1 MFAYVARQA
10 IMDRNLEVQGYELFF
25 RDGKRN
31 SFPNIRPDE
40 ATSKIITNAH
50 LTLGLEEITGGKIA
64 YLNFFDDTLLNHFPS
79 SLDPKSVVIEL
90 VETAPVT
97 DELIESCKKLQ
108 EKGFQIAL
116 DDHDF
121 DPKWDPL
128 LPYTAIVKVDV
139 SNLPATTISKH
150 LPKFMRHGVQL
161 AAQKVE
167 SYEKWQECMAQGF
180 EYFQGF
186 FFEQPE
192 VIRNR
197 ELPAG
202 KMSLLQLISES
213 AKVEMDYDK
222 INGIIQ
228 REVSLSYMLLRF
240 INNPSFNKS
249 QKISS
254 LRHALNYM
262 GATEVKKFVA
272 LLALANLGDDKPS
285 EILNLSLV
293 RAKFC
298 ELLSKARHDDENP
311 PKGFLVGL
319 FSLLDAMLDQKMENL
334 VSKLPI
340 SDDLRVALCGE
351 HNFLNSYLE
360 LAKTFES
367 ANWIETKK
375 IAAKLKMEQR
385 TLHGL
390 YNQSIVWSNSMVA
403 CI

>member
-10 IMDRNLEVQGYELFF
+10 IMDRDLEVQGYELFF

-31 SFPNIRPDE
+31 SFPNIKPDE
-40 ATSKIITNAH
+40 ATSKILTNAH

-64 YLNFFDDTLLNHFPS
+64 YLNFFDDTLLSHFPS
-79 SLDPKSVVIEL
+79 SLDPEAIVIEL
-90 VETAPVT
+90 IETAPVT
-97 DELIESCKKLQ
+97 DELVASCRRLQ
-108 EKGFQIAL
+108 GKGFQIAL

-128 LPYTAIVKVDV
+128 LPFTSIVKIDV
-139 SNLPATTISKH
+139 SNLSKKVISKH
-150 LPKFMRHGVQL
+150 LPKFMRFGIRLV
-161 AAQKVE
+161 AQKVE
-167 SYEKWQECMAQGF
+167 SYEKLQECMDLGF
-180 EYFQGF
+180 DLFQGF

-202 KMSLLQLISES
+202 KMSLIQLMSES
-213 AKVEMDYDK
+213 AKIEMDYDK
-222 INGIIQ
+222 INGIIE
-228 REVSLSYMLLRF
+228 REASLSYMLLRF
-240 INNPSFNKS
+240 INNPAFNKS
-249 QKISS
+249 QQISS

-262 GATEVKKFVA
+262 GETEVKKFIA
-272 LLALANLGDDKPS
+272 LLALANLGDEKPS
-285 EILNLSLV
+285 ELLNLSLV

-298 ELLSKARHDDENP
+298 ELLSKARSDSENP

-319 FSLLDAMLDQKMENL
+319 FSLLDAMLDQTMENL
-334 VSKLPI
+334 VSKLPV
-340 SDDLRVALCGE
+340 SEDLRVALCGE
-351 HNFLNSYLE
+351 HNFLNCYLE

-367 ANWIETKK
+367 ANWVETRK

-385 TLHGL
+385 TLHGI